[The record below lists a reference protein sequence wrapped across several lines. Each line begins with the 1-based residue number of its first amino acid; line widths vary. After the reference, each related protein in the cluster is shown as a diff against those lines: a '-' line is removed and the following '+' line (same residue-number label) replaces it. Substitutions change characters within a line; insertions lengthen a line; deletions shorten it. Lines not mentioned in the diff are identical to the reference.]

1 MPGNSSL
8 HGWDIMAPVPER
20 LTFAL
25 PKGRIL
31 DGARPLLAAAG
42 LDLAPVLEAADRRLM
57 FELPD
62 GSRILLVKPVDVPT
76 YVEHG
81 IADFGIA
88 GLDTLLEQAR
98 DLYEP
103 VDLRTGR
110 CRLVVAEP
118 ASARASPSE
127 GSPPPAGP
135 SRRSLRRGM
144 NLRVATKYPRCAL
157 RHYRARGIQPDIIPL
172 WGSVELAPL
181 TGLADQIVDLVESG
195 ETLRQNDLVEVETIF
210 EVSSRLIVNAASLRL
225 KQPAV
230 SQTIAALRRAVEDF
244 FTPREKVASS

>member
-1 MPGNSSL
+1 
-8 HGWDIMAPVPER
+8 MAPVPER

-42 LDLAPVLEAADRRLM
+42 LDVAPALDDADRKLSCELAPSASGWVT
-57 FELPD
+57 
-62 GSRILLVKPVDVPT
+62 RILLVKPVDVPT

-103 VDLRTGR
+103 VDLRTSR

-118 ASARASPSE
+118 ARAQKT
-127 GSPPPAGP
+127 
-135 SRRSLRRGM
+135 SLRRGM

-230 SQTIAALRRAVEDF
+230 SQTIAALRRAVETF
-244 FTPREKVASS
+244 SPPALTRSARSPS